1 MGKLFH
7 DGSMGCLD
15 RAKKAVVSAIDVC
28 LANVRPVFQD
38 NLNRSAKG
46 GPLSS
51 HGGSDDRPVQTGVGN
66 KTGDNLHRVDNRLAA
81 LQSNSRKA

>member
-7 DGSMGCLD
+7 NGSMGCLD

-46 GPLSS
+46 LSQVM
-51 HGGSDDRPVQTGVGN
+51 GGRMTAPCKPGLGI
-66 KTGDNLHRVDNRLAA
+66 KRVTTFIG
-81 LQSNSRKA
+81 